1 MNIEHSTFNIEHSPP
16 AIRPAWLLK
25 SAVTVVLA
33 LLVCSGCTA
42 LPPEQYMQ
50 YMDNNRERFCE
61 TIERNGIKAVVC
73 YRPNEYYAARDMVGD
88 STLTAER
95 AMARYANSLFF
106 VLAVSSEQY
115 GAGSVLLE
123 KDGAQGFGRN
133 VLTNTF
139 SREEDIFLLNA
150 GDQSDTVDLAQ
161 YHYERNWGIGNDDT
175 FLMAFPRERVRDNES
190 EYRLMI
196 RDLLPELG
204 TIDLR
209 LGSLMKATRKLKG

>member
-1 MNIEHSTFNIEHSPP
+1 MNLEHSTFSIEHSAP
-16 AIRPAWLLK
+16 AIPAAWLLK

-42 LPPEQYMQ
+42 LRPEQYME
-50 YMDNNRERFCE
+50 YMENNRERFCE
-61 TIERNGIKAVVC
+61 TVERNGIKAVVC
-73 YRPNEYYAARDMVGD
+73 YRPNEYYAARDMVRD
-88 STLTAER
+88 TTLSVEQ
-95 AMARYANSLFF
+95 AMAEYANSLFF
-106 VLAVSSEQY
+106 VLAVSSEEY
-115 GAGSVLLE
+115 GSGSVLLE
-123 KDGAQGFGRN
+123 KDGARGFGRN

-139 SREEDIFLLNA
+139 GREGDIFLLNA
-150 GDQSDTVDLAQ
+150 EDQSDTVDLAQ

-175 FLMAFPRERVRDNES
+175 FLMAFPRERVRNKES
-190 EYRLMI
+190 KYRLLI